1 MTSTNFIY
9 FLQGYMELTD
19 PETIS
24 EKDLEMIKGHLK
36 LAFRDD
42 IDPSM
47 GNYEHQM
54 ELSAAHEG
62 MELEEFFTA
71 YPHLNPHGMYNTITG
86 EKQPISPPH
95 LNNNVLERC

>member
-1 MTSTNFIY
+1 MRAVEFCY
-9 FLQGYMELTD
+9 FLQGYMELAN

-47 GNYEHQM
+47 GTYEHQM

-62 MELEEFFTA
+62 MNLQEFFEQ
-71 YPHLNPHGMYNTITG
+71 YPHLNPHGNN
-86 EKQPISPPH
+86 
-95 LNNNVLERC
+95 LNNGTTLERC